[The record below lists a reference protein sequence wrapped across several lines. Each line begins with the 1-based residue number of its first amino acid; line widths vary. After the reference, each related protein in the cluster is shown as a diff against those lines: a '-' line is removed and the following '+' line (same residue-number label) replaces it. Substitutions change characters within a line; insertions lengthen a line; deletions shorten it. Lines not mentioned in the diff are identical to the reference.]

1 MFFNTNP
8 ESRYW
13 LEELSKARNGFGS
26 RVDRPAHYN
35 HALQQLYGS
44 AHECLFGIS
53 CARHFA
59 SVERLPFMRRHYHNL
74 EALGKAMFSIRDRDK
89 VIQDAHYALD
99 NWHRRTTRYEE
110 MQDFDA
116 DMLEYVKQ
124 QDEMKLNRM
133 GAALDCLKEIGM
145 DTPESNELLQQI
157 KDIFLNS

>member
-13 LEELSKARNGFGS
+13 LRELNEAVNGFGS
-26 RVDRPAHYN
+26 RVDRPAHYGR
-35 HALQQLYGS
+35 ALQQLYGS
-44 AHECLFGIS
+44 AHECLLGIS

-59 SVERLPFMRRHYHNL
+59 NVERLPFMRRHYRNL
-74 EALGKAMFSIRDRDK
+74 ETLGKAMFSTRDRDK

-99 NWHRRTTRYEE
+99 NWHNCNRREAME
-110 MQDFDA
+110 DLDA

-124 QDEMKLNRM
+124 QDEMKLQRM

-157 KDIFLNS
+157 EDAFLNS

>member
-13 LEELSKARNGFGS
+13 LEELSKARNGYGS
-26 RVDRPAHYN
+26 CVDRPAHYS

-44 AHECLFGIS
+44 AQECLFGIS

-59 SVERLPFMRRHYHNL
+59 SVERLPFMRRHYRKL
-74 EALGKAMFSIRDRDK
+74 EVLGKAMFSTRERDK
-89 VIQDAHYALD
+89 VIQDARHVLN
-99 NWHRRTTRYEE
+99 NWHNCNRREA
-110 MQDFDA
+110 MQKLDA
-116 DMLEYVKQ
+116 DTRDDLRIRDGME
-124 QDEMKLNRM
+124 LNRM

-157 KDIFLNS
+157 EDAFLNS